1 MERIEATKKLEFG
14 KLEVESVDKTDMR
27 DIVADRVKL
36 LRKRY
41 RTIPLQLSRFNIKLA
56 DEIKKQWV
64 EENKKFR
71 QNNKR
76 EKPLDRLTRWQTMV
90 KRYRLLALNELSSN
104 LYSRFWK
111 LRSDTVLI
119 AAMYEFSEIE
129 NISMVKAKVK
139 PDILSTLRP
148 IVLRMKGPRKPTKKK
163 ILMKDIQYNV
173 GDAYLEMVSEL
184 GQFVS
189 DLKIT
194 IDRLIAPRKKTKLK
208 SKLKRYQDVIV
219 TREYL
224 TMVCQAVAP
233 RHDSR
238 IQKSK

>member
-76 EKPLDRLTRWQTMV
+76 EKPLDRLTRWQTMSNDTDC
-90 KRYRLLALNELSSN
+90 LL
-104 LYSRFWK
+104 
-111 LRSDTVLI
+111 
-119 AAMYEFSEIE
+119 
-129 NISMVKAKVK
+129 
-139 PDILSTLRP
+139 
-148 IVLRMKGPRKPTKKK
+148 
-163 ILMKDIQYNV
+163 
-173 GDAYLEMVSEL
+173 
-184 GQFVS
+184 
-189 DLKIT
+189 
-194 IDRLIAPRKKTKLK
+194 
-208 SKLKRYQDVIV
+208 
-219 TREYL
+219 
-224 TMVCQAVAP
+224 
-233 RHDSR
+233 
-238 IQKSK
+238 